1 MRTLPANPNE
11 TLREVDRILLDDFAN
26 IRQCRLHLR
35 SESPMAMMMGESSN
49 VSDGFGCR
57 ERFLDFRG
65 KISDD
70 QIQLAFFFN
79 VLHLL
84 DDNWENSLKNL

>member
-1 MRTLPANPNE
+1 
-11 TLREVDRILLDDFAN
+11 
-26 IRQCRLHLR
+26 
-35 SESPMAMMMGESSN
+35 MMGLGVEK
-49 VSDGFGCR
+49 G
-57 ERFLDFRG
+57 LDFRG

-70 QIQLAFFFN
+70 QIQLAFFN